1 VTNPYP
7 SPSTLTRR
15 EALFAGGALVVAY
28 LAGAPHADAATDAA
42 GTRATNAGAAAKPAL
57 TPPELDSWVAVK
69 SDGSV
74 IGYFGKVD
82 IGLGI
87 QVAIAQIIADELDVR
102 FDQVSIVMG
111 DTAATINQGG
121 ASGSTGLE
129 LGSVSLRNA
138 AAQAR
143 SILLGMAAEKLA
155 SPVETLEVTDGVV
168 SVRGAVDA
176 GAVGG
181 GAIGRGAIGHRV
193 SYGELIGGR
202 YFDVQLQWNG
212 KIGNDL
218 LVGGTAPL
226 KNRAQYRV
234 VGKSLPRADIR
245 DKLFGREVYNTD
257 LRVPGMLHGRMIRP
271 PVAGAVP
278 IKVDQASLSHLPDVQ
293 VVWSDG
299 LLGVVAA
306 KEWNAVKAARDLHV
320 DWSSPAAAFPAQ
332 AALYQ
337 AIEAAMPV
345 AKGGPAPVGD
355 TEAALARASQVVSAT
370 YHWPFQSHA
379 SMGPA
384 CALADVQTDHATIWT
399 GDQKPHYIRDGVAA
413 LLKLPPENVRG
424 IWLRGPGSYGR
435 NDGGDAA
442 LDAAYLSKAVG
453 KPVRVQGMR
462 ADGTAWDPKGPA
474 SVHHVSAGLDAS
486 GQVVALNYRSKA
498 FSRENIASHPDDP
511 TQSLTGQLTGLPVK
525 TKHAFD
531 VPEEGYDFANRDLGW
546 EVVPALLE
554 RASPLRTSHLRDP
567 LGPQLNFASESF
579 IDELAFAT
587 NTDPV
592 AFRLQYLRDKRGI
605 AVIEA
610 AARQA
615 QWAPRPA
622 GGDNSTRGA
631 NPTSSANPTRGS
643 NTAPGADTPGEV
655 LTGRGIA
662 YARRKN
668 TRVAVIA
675 QVEVNRRTGRIW
687 PRHWTVAHDCG
698 LIVNP
703 DNLRRVIEG
712 NILHATSRALFEEVR
727 FNEHTVTSVDW
738 LSYPILE
745 MQDAPEKID
754 IVLIDHPDDLPL
766 GAGEP
771 ATRPVAAAIA
781 NAVFDATGIRLRQA
795 PLCAE
800 RVKAAFLL
808 TAG

>member
-1 VTNPYP
+1 MTNPHR
-7 SPSTLTRR
+7 SSFTLSRR
-15 EALFAGGALVVAY
+15 QALFAGGALVVAY
-28 LAGAPHADAATDAA
+28 FARAPDTDAATNAE
-42 GTRATNAGAAAKPAL
+42 ATNAGAEVKPAL
-57 TPPELDSWVAVK
+57 TPPELDSWVAVMPD
-69 SDGSV
+69 SSV
-74 IGYFGKVD
+74 VGYFGKVD

-87 QVAIAQIIADELDVR
+87 QVAIAQIIADELDVG
-102 FDQVSIVMG
+102 FGQVSIVMG

-129 LGSVSLRNA
+129 LGSVSMRNA
-138 AAQAR
+138 AAHAR
-143 SILLGMAAEKLA
+143 SILLSMAAEKLG
-155 SPVETLEVTDGVV
+155 SPVETLDVTEGVV
-168 SVRGAVDA
+168 TVR
-176 GAVGG
+176 
-181 GAIGRGAIGHRV
+181 GAIGRGAIARRV

-218 LVGGTAPL
+218 LVGGTPPL
-226 KNRAQYRV
+226 KNHAQYRV

-245 DKLFGREVYNTD
+245 DKLLGREVYNTD
-257 LRVPGMLHGRMIRP
+257 IRVPGMLHGRMIRP
-271 PVAGAVP
+271 RVAGAVP
-278 IKVDQASLSHLPDVQ
+278 VNVDQAALSHLPDVQ
-293 VVWSDG
+293 VVWSHG

-306 KEWNAVKAARDLHV
+306 KEWHAVKAARDLRV
-320 DWSSPAAAFPAQ
+320 EWSSPAAAFPTQSGLYEAIQ
-332 AALYQ
+332 AATS
-337 AIEAAMPV
+337 V

-355 TEAALARASQVVSAT
+355 TEAALARAGKIVSAT

-384 CALADVQTDHATIWT
+384 CALADVQADRATIWT

-413 LLKLPPENVRG
+413 LLELPPEKVHG

-474 SVHHVSAGLDAS
+474 SVHHVRAGLDAS
-486 GQVVALNYRSKA
+486 GQVVALSYRSKA

-511 TQSLTGQLTGLPVK
+511 TQSLTGQLTGMPVK

-531 VPEEGYDFANRDLGW
+531 VPEEGYEFANRDLGW
-546 EVVPALLE
+546 EVVPALLDC
-554 RASPLRTSHLRDP
+554 ASPLRTSHLRDP

-587 NTDPV
+587 RTDPV
-592 AFRLQYLRDKRGI
+592 AFRLQYLKDQRGI

-610 AARQA
+610 AAKQA
-615 QWAPRPA
+615 QWTPRPA
-622 GGDNSTRGA
+622 GGDKPAGK
-631 NPTSSANPTRGS
+631 
-643 NTAPGADTPGEV
+643 V

-662 YARRKN
+662 FARRKN

-675 QVEVNRRTGRIW
+675 EVEVNRRTGRIW

-738 LSYPILE
+738 MSYPILE
-745 MQDAPEKID
+745 MRDAPEKID

-795 PLCAE
+795 PLCAA
-800 RVKAAFLL
+800 RVKAAFLQAAAIS
-808 TAG
+808 TQ

>member
-1 VTNPYP
+1 MTNPNR
-7 SPSTLTRR
+7 SPFTLTRR
-15 EALFAGGALVVAY
+15 EALFAGGAVVVAC
-28 LAGAPHADAATDAA
+28 LVRAPDTNATANGSA
-42 GTRATNAGAAAKPAL
+42 EATNAGAKAANAGAASAHAGAEAASVSAQVKPAL
-57 TPPELDSWVAVK
+57 TPPELDSWVAVMP
-69 SDGSV
+69 DGSV
-74 IGYFGKVD
+74 VGYFGKVD

-87 QVAIAQIIADELDVR
+87 QVAIAQIIADELDVG
-102 FDQVSIVMG
+102 FDRVSIVMG

-138 AAQAR
+138 AAHAR

-155 SPVETLEVTDGVV
+155 SPVETLDVTDGVV
-168 SVRGAVDA
+168 SVRGAA
-176 GAVGG
+176 
-181 GAIGRGAIGHRV
+181 GRGAIARRV

-218 LVGGTAPL
+218 LVGSTAPL
-226 KNRAQYRV
+226 KNHAQYRV
-234 VGKSLPRADIR
+234 VGKSVPRADIR
-245 DKLFGREVYNTD
+245 DKLLGRELYNTD
-257 LRVPGMLHGRMIRP
+257 IRVPGMLHGRIIRP
-271 PVAGAVP
+271 PIAGAVP
-278 IKVDQASLSHLPDVQ
+278 VKVDQASLSHLPDVQ
-293 VVWSDG
+293 VVWRDG

-306 KEWNAVKAARDLHV
+306 KEWNAVKAARDLRV
-320 DWSSPAAAFPAQ
+320 EWSSPTAAFPAHS
-332 AALYQ
+332 ALYD
-337 AIEAAMPV
+337 AIEAATPV

-355 TEAALARASQVVSAT
+355 TQAALAGASKVVSAT

-384 CALADVQTDHATIWT
+384 CALADVQADHATIWT

-413 LLKLPPENVRG
+413 LLERPPEKVHG

-486 GQVVALNYRSKA
+486 GHVVALSYRSKA

-511 TQSLTGQLTGLPVK
+511 TQSLTGQLMGMPVK

-531 VPEEGYDFANRDLGW
+531 TPEEGYEFANRDSRW

-587 NTDPV
+587 STDPV
-592 AFRLQYLRDKRGI
+592 DFRLRYLKDQRGI

-610 AARQA
+610 AAKQA

-622 GGDNSTRGA
+622 GSAKQAQPRLAGA
-631 NPTSSANPTRGS
+631 AKPS
-643 NTAPGADTPGEV
+643 GEV

-662 YARRKN
+662 FARRKN

-675 QVEVNRRTGRIW
+675 EVQVNRRTGRIW

-727 FNEHTVTSVDW
+727 FDEHTVTSVDW
-738 LSYPILE
+738 LTYPILE
-745 MQDAPEKID
+745 MRDAPEKID
-754 IVLIDHPDDLPL
+754 IVLIDHPDELPL

-795 PLCAE
+795 PLSAE
-800 RVKAAFLL
+800 RVKAAFLQS
-808 TAG
+808 AGE